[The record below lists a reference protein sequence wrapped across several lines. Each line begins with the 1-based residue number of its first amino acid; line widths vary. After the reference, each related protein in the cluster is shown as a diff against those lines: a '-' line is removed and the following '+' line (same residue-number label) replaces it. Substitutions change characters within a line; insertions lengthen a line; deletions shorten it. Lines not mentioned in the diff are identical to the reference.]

1 MKRLAMLPFFV
12 VAFMTLCLVFAQRG
26 YAEQPPVLEVIH
38 SAICLEVV
46 EHACVGTNDVFPA
59 KVGKLYCLTRVYG
72 AKEDTEVTHVWFFGD
87 TERARIKL
95 DIRSV
100 NFRTYSSKIIRP
112 HEIGSW
118 RVDILDSENRV
129 LKVVEF
135 SIE

>member
-1 MKRLAMLPFFV
+1 LPYKG
-12 VAFMTLCLVFAQRG
+12 LRGQRR
-26 YAEQPPVLEVIH
+26 Y
-38 SAICLEVV
+38 
-46 EHACVGTNDVFPA
+46 
-59 KVGKLYCLTRVYG
+59 
-72 AKEDTEVTHVWFFGD
+72 WD

-100 NFRTYSSKIIRP
+100 NFRTYSSKMIRP

-118 RVDILDSENRV
+118 RVDILDLENRV

>member
-59 KVGKLYCLTRVYG
+59 NVGKLYCLTRVYG
-72 AKEDTEVTHVWFFGD
+72 DPSPRDRQLACGHPGLGKQSAESG
-87 TERARIKL
+87 
-95 DIRSV
+95 
-100 NFRTYSSKIIRP
+100 
-112 HEIGSW
+112 
-118 RVDILDSENRV
+118 
-129 LKVVEF
+129 
-135 SIE
+135 